1 MDYTSFPT
9 GLCWFKTRTDP
20 ESFTDVAAYV
30 PVDHDSDG
38 PRLPLLRLEFAQ
50 DIRIEVLAG
59 AGSDP
64 SLIRKSLF
72 LDLMKIAAA
81 EFMKLSDQG
90 IDVSLAA
97 QISGKTF
104 VRCAS
109 TEWHSLPSASKLCF
123 LVDSLILDA
132 TADLFRRPLITCWT
146 ARQEDQY
153 HAASDRLKAAIL
165 HLIN

>member
-9 GLCWFKTRTDP
+9 GLRWLNLLIDP
-20 ESFTDVAAYV
+20 ESSTDVAAYV

-38 PRLPLLRLEFAQ
+38 PRLLLLRLEFVQ
-50 DIRIEVLAG
+50 DIRIEILAG
-59 AGSDP
+59 DGSDP

-104 VRCAS
+104 IRCAS

-123 LVDSLILDA
+123 SVDSLILDA
-132 TADLFRRPLITCWT
+132 TADLFRHHFPTCWT
-146 ARQEDQY
+146 AQQEDLY